1 MNILWGLIVYEIWEG
16 QIKEKIMLFKH
27 IRAREPVILIM
38 LFFIIISGC
47 GVSRQT
53 VELGTNAEEAFE
65 AGNFKEALV
74 YYDELIELKRS
85 RGQTVDGITFYNAG
99 ISAWET
105 GQTPGAIQYL
115 GRAHDQGSFT
125 GKSYYILSVAYRE
138 IDNLSLEITSLE
150 AYRELFPSGEWIDEA
165 QARLFEV
172 YIESGNYEGAME
184 LWTVVGADAAN
195 DPELLEQYFILNQ
208 QLGFDEKLDDITES
222 LLDLD
227 SDNKFALKYLAE
239 KIFWEAE
246 DLYQKEMQAYE
257 NEQTRRQYRQLLNAL
272 ENINE
277 MFRTAR
283 DYFERLYALEPA
295 PEYARYLMN
304 IYLRFGNEERAEFY
318 RRETQPEQ

>member
-1 MNILWGLIVYEIWEG
+1 
-16 QIKEKIMLFKH
+16 MLFKH
-27 IRAREPVILIM
+27 IRAREPGILIV

-53 VELGTNAEEAFE
+53 ATLQTNAEEAYE

-74 YYDELIELKRS
+74 YYDELIGLKRS
-85 RGQTVDGITFYNAG
+85 RGKTVDEITFYNAG

-105 GQTPGAIQYL
+105 GQTSGAIQYL
-115 GRAHDQGSFT
+115 DRAHNQGFYT

-138 IDNLSLEITSLE
+138 IDNLSLEITILE
-150 AYRELFPSGEWIDEA
+150 AYSELFPAGEWIDEV

-172 YIESGNYEGAME
+172 YIESGNYESAME
-184 LWTVVGADAAN
+184 LWMVVGADAAN

-208 QLGFDEKLDDITES
+208 KLGFDEKLDDITES

-227 SDNKFALKYLAE
+227 GDNKFALKYLAE

-283 DYFERLYALEPA
+283 DYFERLYGMEPA
-295 PEYARYLMN
+295 PEYAHYLMN
-304 IYLRFGNEERAEFY
+304 IYLRFGNEERAQFY
-318 RRETQPEQ
+318 RRKTQPDL